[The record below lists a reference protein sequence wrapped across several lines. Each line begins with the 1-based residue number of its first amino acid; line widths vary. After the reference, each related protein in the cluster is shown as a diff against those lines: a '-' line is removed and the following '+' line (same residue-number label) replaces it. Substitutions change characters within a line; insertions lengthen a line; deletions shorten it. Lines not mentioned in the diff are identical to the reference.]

1 MSDLYYGPLAAELR
15 PLLNK
20 FYRAHRSP
28 MRAGA
33 EEHLW
38 VAKETEIVAA
48 LSVRSVGHGGDDSL
62 WLTGLFV
69 APALRG
75 QGIASR
81 LVNAA
86 CTEATGAVWLFC
98 HPALG
103 EFYARLGFSPCEPL
117 PAPLAERFAR
127 YQRTKTLIALRRES
141 R

>member
-1 MSDLYYGPLAAELR
+1 MSELIYCALPAALR

-33 EEHLW
+33 DEQLW

-48 LSVRSVGHGGDDSL
+48 LGLRSIGSHADEGV

-75 QGIASR
+75 RGIASQ
-81 LVNAA
+81 LVEVA
-86 CTEATGAVWLFC
+86 CTEANGPVWLFC
-98 HPALG
+98 HPTLG
-103 EFYARLGFSPCEPL
+103 DFYARLGFSRGESL
-117 PAPLAERFAR
+117 PASLAERFAR
-127 YQRTKTLIALRRES
+127 YQRTKTLVALRRD
-141 R
+141 RQ